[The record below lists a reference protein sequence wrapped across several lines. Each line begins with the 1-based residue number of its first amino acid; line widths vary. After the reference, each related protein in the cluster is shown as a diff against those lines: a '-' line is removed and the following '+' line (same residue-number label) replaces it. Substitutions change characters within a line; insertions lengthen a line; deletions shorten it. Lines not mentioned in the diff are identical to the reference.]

1 MKVAEPRDLKNLR
14 GSPKATQSENSGAR
28 IPTQVDNSHHSAT
41 FRDRRNFRD
50 CKGQPHHFVDVES
63 EIWSDLGSSN
73 SFLKALILK
82 KGMTED
88 EMVGWHHQL
97 NGHEFG

>member
-1 MKVAEPRDLKNLR
+1 MYNPIGLITIYHLILQREINLKNLR

-50 CKGQPHHFVDVES
+50 CKGQPHHFVDVQS
-63 EIWSDLGSSN
+63 EIWRGEGA
-73 SFLKALILK
+73 F
-82 KGMTED
+82 
-88 EMVGWHHQL
+88 
-97 NGHEFG
+97 